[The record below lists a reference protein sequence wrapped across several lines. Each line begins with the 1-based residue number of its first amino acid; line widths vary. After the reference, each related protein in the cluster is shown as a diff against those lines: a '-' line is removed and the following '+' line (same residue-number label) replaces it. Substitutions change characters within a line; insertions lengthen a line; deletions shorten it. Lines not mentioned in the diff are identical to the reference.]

1 MKASIKFATLIFFVV
16 CVTQFVNA
24 QDTTN
29 TPPVSL
35 WNKSWVGNLNGSQ
48 AQYSNWSG
56 GGVNSIAATAS
67 TVFSASYKKEKFGYK
82 TDINLKYG
90 QTRIDW
96 DNVQKTDDLIR
107 FSNKGEF
114 YFSNEHWSAFALVD
128 FKTQFDQGFNADNI
142 LVSNFFA
149 PAFFQE
155 GLGISYKPGE
165 KFSAEA
171 GLALKQTIVSDTS
184 LSKYYGVD
192 TGKSFRNEG
201 GITIALKYKTPIMEN
216 TTYTGTLE
224 TFTNVQTHLINRT
237 DFLFSNEVNGKI
249 NDFLSANI
257 QFAIM
262 YDRDFNNK
270 LQIKQVLALGI
281 NVVFL

>member
-96 DNVQKTDDLIR
+96 DNVQKTDDLM
-107 FSNKGEF
+107 
-114 YFSNEHWSAFALVD
+114 
-128 FKTQFDQGFNADNI
+128 
-142 LVSNFFA
+142 
-149 PAFFQE
+149 
-155 GLGISYKPGE
+155 
-165 KFSAEA
+165 
-171 GLALKQTIVSDTS
+171 IV
-184 LSKYYGVD
+184 
-192 TGKSFRNEG
+192 
-201 GITIALKYKTPIMEN
+201 
-216 TTYTGTLE
+216 
-224 TFTNVQTHLINRT
+224 
-237 DFLFSNEVNGKI
+237 
-249 NDFLSANI
+249 
-257 QFAIM
+257 
-262 YDRDFNNK
+262 
-270 LQIKQVLALGI
+270 
-281 NVVFL
+281 